1 MKKNV
6 WVVIILLVAVVLVL
20 ISRNSPERRER
31 PEPEKTLP
39 TEEKGTPVTLY
50 FPNLEY
56 IRTGNEE
63 LPRLL
68 PVEREIKSENG
79 EFEERVL
86 QELRQP
92 PPDEEEMTSGI
103 RENLT
108 IIDVRREGE
117 LVYVNFSSENLY
129 GGSLEERL
137 LIEQVT
143 RTLTGLAGVEGVQFL
158 VDGEKRESLMGH
170 IGTER
175 PLGREDLLP
184 APST

>member
-1 MKKNV
+1 MKRNV

-31 PEPEKTLP
+31 PEPEKALP
-39 TEEKGTPVTLY
+39 TEEKEATVTLY

-68 PVEREIKSENG
+68 SVERKIKPEDG
-79 EFEERVL
+79 DLEKRVL

-108 IIDVRREGE
+108 IIGAKREGK
-117 LVYVNFSSENLY
+117 LVYVDFSSENLY

-137 LIEQVT
+137 LVEQVT
-143 RTLTGLAGVEGVQFL
+143 MTLTGLAGVEEVQFL

-170 IGTER
+170 IGTEK

-184 APST
+184 TPST

>member
-20 ISRNSPERRER
+20 ISRTERRER
-31 PEPEKTLP
+31 PEPEKILP
-39 TEEKGTPVTLY
+39 TEEKGASVTLY

-79 EFEERVL
+79 DLEERVL

-108 IIDVRREGE
+108 IIDVRREGG
-117 LVYVNFSSENLY
+117 LVYVDFSSQNLY

-143 RTLTGLAGVEGVQFL
+143 MTLTGLAGVEGVQFL